1 MKTQQQGC
9 GHRMLERKSLAGKNV
24 FLRRD
29 LIFFLTIAL
38 RVTLVQH
45 RTLHRVHFF
54 LDFVFH

>member
-1 MKTQQQGC
+1 
-9 GHRMLERKSLAGKNV
+9 MLERKSLAGKSV

-29 LIFFLTIAL
+29 LIFFLTVAP

-54 LDFVFH
+54 LDFVFQ